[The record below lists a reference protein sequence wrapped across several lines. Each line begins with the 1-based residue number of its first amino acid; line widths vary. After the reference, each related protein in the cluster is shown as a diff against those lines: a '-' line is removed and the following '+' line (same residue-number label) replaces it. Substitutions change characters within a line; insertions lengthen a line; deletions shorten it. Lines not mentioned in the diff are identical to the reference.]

1 MFLFQS
7 ILRFRGPFITCPTE
21 EKNKVLITDQS
32 STPASPSTRISVSS
46 SPATPPTTVVC
57 PESEAPQL
65 LPRSGKLRG
74 SLPCS
79 LSRELLE
86 NPPVLQSLPSTQTTH
101 IISCIYR
108 TFSPALCRQLCPL
121 VLSNCCLVFPQ
132 GRKEVLSDKRRS
144 CLGIGRLCVLGKIA
158 LSVWVSWYFSNPG

>member
-7 ILRFRGPFITCPTE
+7 ILRFRGSFMTCPTE
-21 EKNKVLITDQS
+21 EKNKILITDQSS
-32 STPASPSTRISVSS
+32 STPASPSTLISVSS

-79 LSRELLE
+79 LSRKLLE
-86 NPPVLQSLPSTQTTH
+86 NPPVLQSLPNTQTTH

-121 VLSNCCLVFPQ
+121 VLSNCCYFLPKA
-132 GRKEVLSDKRRS
+132 GRKCCLINGEVVWE
-144 CLGIGRLCVLGKIA
+144 LGGC
-158 LSVWVSWYFSNPG
+158 VSWGKLL

>member
-1 MFLFQS
+1 M
-7 ILRFRGPFITCPTE
+7 CHTE
-21 EKNKVLITDQS
+21 EKNKILITAQSS
-32 STPASPSTRISVSS
+32 STPASPYTLISVSS

-65 LPRSGKLRG
+65 LPRSGNLKG

-101 IISCIYR
+101 IVSCIYR
-108 TFSPALCRQLCPL
+108 TFSPAVCRRLCPL
-121 VLSNCCLVFPQ
+121 VLSNCCLFFPQ
-132 GRKEVLSDKRRS
+132 GRKEVLSDKWRS
-144 CLGIGRLCVLGKIA
+144 CVGIGRLCDLGKIA